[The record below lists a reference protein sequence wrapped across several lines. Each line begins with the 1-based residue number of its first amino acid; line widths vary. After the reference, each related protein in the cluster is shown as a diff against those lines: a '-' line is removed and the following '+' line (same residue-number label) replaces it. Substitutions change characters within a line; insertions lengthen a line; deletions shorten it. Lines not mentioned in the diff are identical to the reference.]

1 MTEALK
7 EKKNVQNM
15 ADLPSDLPTITA
27 EINTYKR
34 IVGEAIFEIGRRLKH
49 VKENDLAHGEFG
61 KWLDKISM
69 NNSQASRFIKV
80 YEELGDTDLRSNAI
94 IGFNNLVEIATLP
107 PEQREAEHI
116 TAKGET
122 KTPDEMTV
130 KELRELKRQLKQTE
144 QAKEMAEQQAKAERK
159 ERERLEAQEPE
170 VRTEYVEVE
179 KFPQDYEDLRKE
191 NETYR
196 RLYGDSSI
204 YDGDTRRVSDGD
216 AITYTVL
223 EFTEDIRN
231 FIEKYGYLTHFP
243 KEFEQMIPE
252 GKERFKASINKLAQ
266 FLSGVEQAMDDDEI
280 IIFEQ

>member
-1 MTEALK
+1 MAEELK
-7 EKKNVQNM
+7 SELSK
-15 ADLPSDLPTITA
+15 DLPTITA

-34 IVGEAIFEIGRRLKH
+34 IAGEAIFEIGRRLKH
-49 VKENDLAHGEFG
+49 VKENDLAHGEWT
-61 KWLDKISM
+61 KLLAEVEIKPR
-69 NNSQASRFIKV
+69 QAQRFIKV
-80 YEELGDTDLRSNAI
+80 FERFGKTTPGSHLPSSLRVLEVLTSFTDEELAQEYELPSGESKKPTEMSRR
-94 IGFNNLVEIATLP
+94 EI
-107 PEQREAEHI
+107 E
-116 TAKGET
+116 
-122 KTPDEMTV
+122 
-130 KELRELKRQLKQTE
+130 ELKRQLKQTE
-144 QAKEMAEQQAKAERK
+144 QAKELAEQQAKAERK

-191 NETYR
+191 NESYR

-223 EFTEDIRN
+223 EFSEDIRN

-252 GKERFKASINKLAQ
+252 GKERFKASINKMAQ
-266 FLSGVEQAMDDDEI
+266 FLSGVERAMDDEEI
-280 IIFEQ
+280 IVFEQ